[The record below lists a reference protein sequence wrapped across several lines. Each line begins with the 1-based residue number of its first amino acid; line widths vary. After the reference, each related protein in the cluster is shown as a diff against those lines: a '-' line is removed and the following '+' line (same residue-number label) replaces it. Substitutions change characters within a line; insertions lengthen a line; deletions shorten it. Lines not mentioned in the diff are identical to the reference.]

1 MLNLAGVLGGA
12 FWLDP
17 AQDEEDRA
25 ARDSL
30 AEAAR
35 SRAILAANALDE
47 LAMHTHGLVFG
58 VSLPPDAPDD
68 VVATLHDIRTRALER
83 RHDGVRSY
91 LALLGVASAIDYPTE
106 MARYEALVQ
115 AEQANLTMET
125 YRAANVFEGDL
136 ALAMGKAQGAAA
148 MKAIT
153 LQRDR
158 LKAKAIVAERR
169 LALLGV
175 TLSGSTI
182 LFLATMT
189 GASKAV
195 ETPSAKR
202 RLLTLA
208 AQRLAHPS
216 AAA

>member
-1 MLNLAGVLGGA
+1 LNLAGVLGGA

-17 AQDEEDRA
+17 AQNEEDRA

-35 SRAILAANALDE
+35 SRAILAADALDE
-47 LAMHTHGLVFG
+47 LAMHTHSLVFG
-58 VSLPPDAPDD
+58 VSLPPDAPDE
-68 VVATLHDIRTRALER
+68 VAATIHDIRTRALER

-106 MARYEALVQ
+106 KARYEALVA
-115 AEQANLTMET
+115 AERANLTMET
-125 YRAANVFEGDL
+125 YRAANAFEGDL
-136 ALAMGKAQGAAA
+136 SMAMGKAQGAAA

-158 LKAKAIVAERR
+158 MKAKAVVAERR
-169 LALLGV
+169 HALLGV
-175 TLSGSTI
+175 TLTGSTI
-182 LFLATMT
+182 LFVATMA

-195 ETPSAKR
+195 EAPTPKR
-202 RLLTLA
+202 RLLALA
-208 AQRLAHPS
+208 AARLADGS